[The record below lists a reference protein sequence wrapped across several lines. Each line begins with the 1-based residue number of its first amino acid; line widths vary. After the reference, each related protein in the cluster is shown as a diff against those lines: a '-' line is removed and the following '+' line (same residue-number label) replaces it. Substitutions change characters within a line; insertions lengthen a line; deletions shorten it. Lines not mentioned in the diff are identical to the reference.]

1 MAYIFPVRCAR
12 VHVSPLNLIYNL
24 VQKRRYER
32 EEMCINLFQKN
43 KENCTVPRK
52 YALSLA

>member
-1 MAYIFPVRCAR
+1 MYYYA
-12 VHVSPLNLIYNL
+12 PLNLIYNL
-24 VQKRRYER
+24 VQKRKYEG